1 MTKKHPQ
8 LRQKRNI
15 NKTFIHAGPAQD
27 QMPLLTELN
36 PFWLI
41 EAIRISLL
49 RSCSALFGGLRSHK
63 DSAAKEQFQVWQD
76 MRGH

>member
-1 MTKKHPQ
+1 
-8 LRQKRNI
+8 
-15 NKTFIHAGPAQD
+15 
-27 QMPLLTELN
+27 MPLLRNKPPVGETDGYK
-36 PFWLI
+36 
-41 EAIRISLL
+41 ISLL